1 MALRLWRKGRPVSR
15 APLMP
20 GDIDALAQL
29 VEGVDRDAYF
39 DVQAQDA
46 WHDAARRW
54 PLVAEVL
61 GLEARVESG
70 PRAGLEGG
78 P

>member
-1 MALRLWRKGRPVSR
+1 MALRLWRKGRPASR

-61 GLEARVESG
+61 GLEAKGERDSEVRPE
-70 PRAGLEGG
+70 RA